1 MVYKNLNDNA
11 YDEDTNTK
19 SHILNFKVLIS
30 TLIEPQS

>member
-1 MVYKNLNDNA
+1 MNLNDN
-11 YDEDTNTK
+11 ENTNTK